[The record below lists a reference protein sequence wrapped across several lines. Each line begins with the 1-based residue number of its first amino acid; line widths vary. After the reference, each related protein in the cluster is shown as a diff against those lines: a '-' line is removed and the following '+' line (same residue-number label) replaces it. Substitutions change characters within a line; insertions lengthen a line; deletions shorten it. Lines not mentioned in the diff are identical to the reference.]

1 MRQIQKGN
9 ECAALSTWRQNNA
22 AAPQN
27 LVYGKGGFP
36 GSEVLKALLVEQ
48 GHLCAYTLK
57 LIDETSAHIEHL
69 KPQRKCREED
79 AKREAANQVPRRED
93 VHWGNMVAC
102 FPAPN
107 VAAPPGYGAVRKDKW
122 WPATGAN
129 GFVSPLNAD
138 CETRFQF
145 ELNGSMKPASATD
158 AAAVETIREIGLDDD
173 RLQELRR
180 RAFIEMGLHPKSER
194 PLSSPAKVR
203 QLIAAWQHRDG
214 NNKFKEFCVPLRAV
228 ALRHLAKLEGRA
240 KAGAA

>member
-1 MRQIQKGN
+1 
-9 ECAALSTWRQNNA
+9 
-22 AAPQN
+22 
-27 LVYGKGGFP
+27 
-36 GSEVLKALLVEQ
+36 
-48 GHLCAYTLK
+48 
-57 LIDETSAHIEHL
+57 
-69 KPQRKCREED
+69 
-79 AKREAANQVPRRED
+79 
-93 VHWGNMVAC
+93 
-102 FPAPN
+102 
-107 VAAPPGYGAVRKDKW
+107 
-122 WPATGAN
+122 
-129 GFVSPLNAD
+129 
-138 CETRFQF
+138 
-145 ELNGSMKPASATD
+145 MKPASATD